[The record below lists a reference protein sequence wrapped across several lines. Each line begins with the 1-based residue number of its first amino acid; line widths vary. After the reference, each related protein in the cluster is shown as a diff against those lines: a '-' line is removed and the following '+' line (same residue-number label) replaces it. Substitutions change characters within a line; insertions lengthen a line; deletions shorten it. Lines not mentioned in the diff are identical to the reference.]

1 MLHGNAHE
9 QALNL
14 PSEVLERAWPCAQWE
29 GIKGKWERI
38 KGKRSH
44 GENVSCS
51 GRSGDSLRR
60 KQVRL

>member
-29 GIKGKWERI
+29 GIKGK
-38 KGKRSH
+38 RSH
-44 GENVSCS
+44 GETVSCS